1 MIKLEIVLEEEQIME
16 AFENCEI
23 KFSKAKLKKLKEAV
37 DYQDIDIKEILENA
51 LLEQLEEVIEEQFG
65 K

>member
-23 KFSKAKLKKLKEAV
+23 KFSKAKLKKLKDAV
-37 DYQDIDIKEILENA
+37 DFQDIDIKEILENA
-51 LLEQLEEVIEEQFG
+51 LLEQLEEMIEEQFG

>member
-1 MIKLEIVLEEEQIME
+1 MIKLEIVLEEEQIKE

-37 DYQDIDIKEILENA
+37 EYQDIDIKEILENA
-51 LLEQLEEVIEEQFG
+51 LQEQLEEIIADEFG
-65 K
+65 E

>member
-1 MIKLEIVLEEEQIME
+1 MIKLEIVLEEEQIKE

-37 DYQDIDIKEILENA
+37 DFQDIDIKEILENA
-51 LLEQLEEVIEEQFG
+51 LLEQLEEMIEEQFG
-65 K
+65 E